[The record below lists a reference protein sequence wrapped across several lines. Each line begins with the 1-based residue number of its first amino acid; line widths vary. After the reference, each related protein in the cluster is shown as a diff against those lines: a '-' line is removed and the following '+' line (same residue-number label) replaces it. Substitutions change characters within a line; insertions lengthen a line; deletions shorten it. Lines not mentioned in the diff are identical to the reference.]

1 MRLRRLHLQAFGPFT
16 DRWIDFGPGLTL
28 LAGPNEAGKSSML
41 RALTALRFGI
51 EHRST
56 DNFVH
61 EHARMALG
69 AVVLDREGRE
79 LQLLRRKGREPTLSV
94 VAPDGG
100 SLPASADLEL
110 QLTGG
115 LKRAD
120 HDLMFALDHQRL
132 RAGGEQLLAGQGEIG
147 AALFEASAGVH
158 SLRTV
163 LDRLDQ
169 QARSRLVP
177 RGSTGS
183 VNIALRRHREQH
195 EALRAAQLRPA
206 EWAALRQR
214 ADETQAALER
224 ARENRAAADL
234 ALRDLRERIAVA
246 PLLRTLDDTR
256 AELAALSLLPP
267 PDEDLPRQ
275 RIALQT
281 REHELQTARAA
292 QQALRARLDEQ
303 LQALPPGTPRW
314 LEQAAGIDRLVAAA
328 DGLEAA
334 RLQCRELEQ
343 QGQALDRQLEAAA
356 QALEPGAGA
365 NAGAPALLAR
375 RPDAAWQARM
385 EAATAQLQEQTRAL
399 AQHLDDLA
407 AEPGGEA
414 RPADLT
420 EPPAALAAQVQALQQ
435 RCDRLAPEV
444 ALLAGREALERQR
457 AERHEMLQRTA
468 LQLGGAA
475 MASRALTACPRL
487 EADID
492 QALRE
497 REAAA
502 TRLAALAQRIDQIDE
517 ARRGRAAERAQ
528 LLAAGAVPTDDDIAE
543 ARRVRDALWRRLADG
558 PAAPSTED
566 RALFAQLLDHADRL
580 ADGRSRDG
588 ERAARLQALQR
599 SLAELDEDRAVL
611 DMQRQALQRDLEHQG
626 RIWDETLA
634 EAGLPRLAPQA
645 LREWQQHQARHLEA
659 AQALQSVDEALQAL
673 DRRVQAAAAELREAL
688 GPMPAGVAPDDAAAL
703 LGQARARL
711 QELRE
716 RQTALEA
723 QRSAHQAAQQR
734 LERLARQT
742 AQRRAAE
749 RQAHAA
755 LQALLDE
762 DGRGVLLP
770 EDALQALALAN
781 ARRQAGERL
790 RMLAEQRELQRQRL
804 AQARLVETDLQE
816 RAAVLA
822 AALAEP
828 APAGEALRG
837 WIDRLAARLGEARAV
852 EGERARLQQQRQ
864 QADERLAADSAA
876 LAAVQAQLGR
886 LCERAG
892 VASPELL
899 PQREAQWQQQREA
912 ALRLARTGA
921 MLAEASRDDEAGLRA
936 RLACASPAHE
946 TGAGSGTDDPAQAV
960 LRLER
965 RLAEADEA
973 LEQARAADELARRA
987 LDAIDGDD
995 RAVQAR
1001 EGLEQAAATV
1011 RAELPHW
1018 MRARL
1023 AHALLAQSMQRF
1035 RERSQGPMLG
1045 AASTLFAAMT
1055 GGEFERL
1062 ETEAG
1067 DDDAPA
1073 VLQARRRGGRAI
1085 GVEAMS
1091 EGTRDQLH
1099 LALRLAA
1106 LAQQRARGLLLPM
1119 VLDDVLMTSDDGR
1132 ALRVLQALAEAC
1144 EGDGGQ
1150 IIVFTHHLHLLE
1162 PARRTLGAMRLHA
1175 VAL

>member
-1 MRLRRLHLQAFGPFT
+1 M
-16 DRWIDFGPGLTL
+16 
-28 LAGPNEAGKSSML
+28 
-41 RALTALRFGI
+41 
-51 EHRST
+51 
-56 DNFVH
+56 
-61 EHARMALG
+61 
-69 AVVLDREGRE
+69 
-79 LQLLRRKGREPTLSV
+79 
-94 VAPDGG
+94 
-100 SLPASADLEL
+100 
-110 QLTGG
+110 
-115 LKRAD
+115 
-120 HDLMFALDHQRL
+120 
-132 RAGGEQLLAGQGEIG
+132 
-147 AALFEASAGVH
+147 
-158 SLRTV
+158 
-163 LDRLDQ
+163 
-169 QARSRLVP
+169 
-177 RGSTGS
+177 
-183 VNIALRRHREQH
+183 
-195 EALRAAQLRPA
+195 
-206 EWAALRQR
+206 
-214 ADETQAALER
+214 
-224 ARENRAAADL
+224 
-234 ALRDLRERIAVA
+234 
-246 PLLRTLDDTR
+246 
-256 AELAALSLLPP
+256 
-267 PDEDLPRQ
+267 
-275 RIALQT
+275 
-281 REHELQTARAA
+281 
-292 QQALRARLDEQ
+292 
-303 LQALPPGTPRW
+303 
-314 LEQAAGIDRLVAAA
+314 
-328 DGLEAA
+328 
-334 RLQCRELEQ
+334 
-343 QGQALDRQLEAAA
+343 
-356 QALEPGAGA
+356 
-365 NAGAPALLAR
+365 
-375 RPDAAWQARM
+375 
-385 EAATAQLQEQTRAL
+385 
-399 AQHLDDLA
+399 
-407 AEPGGEA
+407 
-414 RPADLT
+414 
-420 EPPAALAAQVQALQQ
+420 
-435 RCDRLAPEV
+435 
-444 ALLAGREALERQR
+444 
-457 AERHEMLQRTA
+457 
-468 LQLGGAA
+468 
-475 MASRALTACPRL
+475 
-487 EADID
+487 
-492 QALRE
+492 
-497 REAAA
+497 
-502 TRLAALAQRIDQIDE
+502 
-517 ARRGRAAERAQ
+517 
-528 LLAAGAVPTDDDIAE
+528 
-543 ARRVRDALWRRLADG
+543 
-558 PAAPSTED
+558 
-566 RALFAQLLDHADRL
+566 
-580 ADGRSRDG
+580 
-588 ERAARLQALQR
+588 
-599 SLAELDEDRAVL
+599 
-611 DMQRQALQRDLEHQG
+611 
-626 RIWDETLA
+626 
-634 EAGLPRLAPQA
+634 
-645 LREWQQHQARHLEA
+645 
-659 AQALQSVDEALQAL
+659 
-673 DRRVQAAAAELREAL
+673 QAAAAELREAL

-762 DGRGVLLP
+762 DGRGVVLP

-790 RMLAEQRELQRQRL
+790 RTLAEQRELQRQRL

-912 ALRLARTGA
+912 VLRLARTGA

-936 RLACASPAHE
+936 RLACASPADE
-946 TGAGSGTDDPAQAV
+946 SGAADPAQAV

-1067 DDDAPA
+1067 DDDGAPA

>member
-292 QQALRARLDEQ
+292 QQALRVRLDEQ
-303 LQALPPGTPRW
+303 LQALPAGTPRW

-356 QALEPGAGA
+356 QALEPGAGVQ
-365 NAGAPALLAR
+365 ALLAR

-385 EAATAQLQEQTRAL
+385 EAATAQLQEQARAL

-407 AEPGGEA
+407 AERGAETSPS
-414 RPADLT
+414 DLI
-420 EPPAALAAQVQALQQ
+420 EPPAALATQVQALQQ

-475 MASRALTACPRL
+475 MASRALTARPRL

-611 DMQRQALQRDLEHQG
+611 DMQRQALQRDLERQN

-688 GPMPAGVAPDDAAAL
+688 GPMPAGVALDDAAAL

-711 QELRE
+711 QALRE

-912 ALRLARTGA
+912 VLRLARTGA

-936 RLACASPAHE
+936 RLACASPADE
-946 TGAGSGTDDPAQAV
+946 SGAADPAQAV

-1073 VLQARRRGGRAI
+1073 VLQARRRGGRAL

>member
-1 MRLRRLHLQAFGPFT
+1 MQ
-16 DRWIDFGPGLTL
+16 
-28 LAGPNEAGKSSML
+28 
-41 RALTALRFGI
+41 
-51 EHRST
+51 
-56 DNFVH
+56 
-61 EHARMALG
+61 
-69 AVVLDREGRE
+69 
-79 LQLLRRKGREPTLSV
+79 
-94 VAPDGG
+94 
-100 SLPASADLEL
+100 
-110 QLTGG
+110 
-115 LKRAD
+115 
-120 HDLMFALDHQRL
+120 
-132 RAGGEQLLAGQGEIG
+132 
-147 AALFEASAGVH
+147 
-158 SLRTV
+158 
-163 LDRLDQ
+163 
-169 QARSRLVP
+169 
-177 RGSTGS
+177 
-183 VNIALRRHREQH
+183 
-195 EALRAAQLRPA
+195 
-206 EWAALRQR
+206 
-214 ADETQAALER
+214 
-224 ARENRAAADL
+224 
-234 ALRDLRERIAVA
+234 
-246 PLLRTLDDTR
+246 
-256 AELAALSLLPP
+256 
-267 PDEDLPRQ
+267 
-275 RIALQT
+275 
-281 REHELQTARAA
+281 
-292 QQALRARLDEQ
+292 
-303 LQALPPGTPRW
+303 
-314 LEQAAGIDRLVAAA
+314 
-328 DGLEAA
+328 
-334 RLQCRELEQ
+334 
-343 QGQALDRQLEAAA
+343 
-356 QALEPGAGA
+356 
-365 NAGAPALLAR
+365 ALLAR

-407 AEPGGEA
+407 AERGAETSPS
-414 RPADLT
+414 DLI
-420 EPPAALAAQVQALQQ
+420 EPPAALATQVQALQQ

-528 LLAAGAVPTDDDIAE
+528 LLAAGTVPTDDDIAE

-611 DMQRQALQRDLEHQG
+611 DMQRQALQRDLERQN

-762 DGRGVLLP
+762 DGRGVVLP

-790 RMLAEQRELQRQRL
+790 RTLAEQRELQRQRL

-912 ALRLARTGA
+912 VLRLARTGA

-936 RLACASPAHE
+936 RLACASPADE
-946 TGAGSGTDDPAQAV
+946 SGAADPAQAV

-1162 PARRTLGAMRLHA
+1162 PARRTLGATRLHA

>member
-303 LQALPPGTPRW
+303 LQALPAGTPRW

-356 QALEPGAGA
+356 QALEPGAGVQ
-365 NAGAPALLAR
+365 ALLAR

-385 EAATAQLQEQTRAL
+385 EAATAQLQEQARAL

-407 AEPGGEA
+407 AERGAETSPS
-414 RPADLT
+414 DLT
-420 EPPAALAAQVQALQQ
+420 EPPAALATQVQALQQ

-626 RIWDETLA
+626 RIWDEALA

-673 DRRVQAAAAELREAL
+673 DRRVQAAVAELHEAL
-688 GPMPAGVAPDDAAAL
+688 GPMPAGVVPDDAAAL
-703 LGQARARL
+703 LGRARARL
-711 QELRE
+711 QALRE

-762 DGRGVLLP
+762 DGRGVVLP

-790 RMLAEQRELQRQRL
+790 RTLAEQRELQ
-804 AQARLVETDLQE
+804 T
-816 RAAVLA
+816 
-822 AALAEP
+822 
-828 APAGEALRG
+828 
-837 WIDRLAARLGEARAV
+837 
-852 EGERARLQQQRQ
+852 
-864 QADERLAADSAA
+864 SA
-876 LAAVQAQLGR
+876 
-886 LCERAG
+886 
-892 VASPELL
+892 
-899 PQREAQWQQQREA
+899 W
-912 ALRLARTGA
+912 
-921 MLAEASRDDEAGLRA
+921 
-936 RLACASPAHE
+936 
-946 TGAGSGTDDPAQAV
+946 
-960 LRLER
+960 
-965 RLAEADEA
+965 
-973 LEQARAADELARRA
+973 
-987 LDAIDGDD
+987 
-995 RAVQAR
+995 
-1001 EGLEQAAATV
+1001 
-1011 RAELPHW
+1011 
-1018 MRARL
+1018 
-1023 AHALLAQSMQRF
+1023 
-1035 RERSQGPMLG
+1035 
-1045 AASTLFAAMT
+1045 
-1055 GGEFERL
+1055 
-1062 ETEAG
+1062 
-1067 DDDAPA
+1067 
-1073 VLQARRRGGRAI
+1073 RRRGWSRPICRSAPPCW
-1085 GVEAMS
+1085 
-1091 EGTRDQLH
+1091 
-1099 LALRLAA
+1099 LR
-1106 LAQQRARGLLLPM
+1106 RWPSR
-1119 VLDDVLMTSDDGR
+1119 R
-1132 ALRVLQALAEAC
+1132 R
-1144 EGDGGQ
+1144 
-1150 IIVFTHHLHLLE
+1150 
-1162 PARRTLGAMRLHA
+1162 PARRCAAGSTGSRPGWARRVRSRASAPGCSSSASRPTSAWRPTARRWLRCRRSWGGCASAPVWPRPSCCRSARPSGSSSARPRCAWRAPARCWPRPRATTRPACAPVWPAPRRRTRPVPGAGPTILPRRCSGSSAGWPRPTRRSSRRVRPTSWRGARSTRSTATTARCRRAKGWSRPPPRCAPSCRTGCARGWRMRCWRSRCSA
-1175 VAL
+1175 FASAARGRCSVPPPRCSRR

>member
-303 LQALPPGTPRW
+303 LQALPAGTPRW

-356 QALEPGAGA
+356 QALEPGAGVQ
-365 NAGAPALLAR
+365 ALLAR

-385 EAATAQLQEQTRAL
+385 EAATAQLQEQARAL

-407 AEPGGEA
+407 AERGAETSPS
-414 RPADLT
+414 DLT
-420 EPPAALAAQVQALQQ
+420 EPPAALATQVQALQQ

-659 AQALQSVDEALQAL
+659 VQALQSVDEALQAL

-762 DGRGVLLP
+762 DGRGVVLP

-790 RMLAEQRELQRQRL
+790 RTLAEQRELQRQRL

-828 APAGEALRG
+828 APSGEALRG

-936 RLACASPAHE
+936 RLACASPADE
-946 TGAGSGTDDPAQAV
+946 SGAADPAQAV

-1162 PARRTLGAMRLHA
+1162 PARRTLGATRLHA

>member
-365 NAGAPALLAR
+365 QALLAR

-385 EAATAQLQEQTRAL
+385 EAAAAQLQEQTRAL

-407 AEPGGEA
+407 AEPGAEA
-414 RPADLT
+414 PPADLS
-420 EPPAALAAQVQALQQ
+420 ESPAALAAQVQALQQ

-599 SLAELDEDRAVL
+599 SLAELDEDRVVL
-611 DMQRQALQRDLEHQG
+611 DMQRQALQRDLERQN

-659 AQALQSVDEALQAL
+659 VQALQSVDEALQAL

-762 DGRGVLLP
+762 DGRGVVLP

-790 RMLAEQRELQRQRL
+790 RTLAEQRELQRQRL

-828 APAGEALRG
+828 APSGEALRG

-936 RLACASPAHE
+936 RLACASPADE
-946 TGAGSGTDDPAQAV
+946 SGAADPAQAV

-1023 AHALLAQSMQRF
+1023 AQALLAQSMQRF

-1067 DDDAPA
+1067 DDDGAPA

-1144 EGDGGQ
+1144 GRDGGQ

-1162 PARRTLGAMRLHA
+1162 PARRTLGATRLHA

>member
-356 QALEPGAGA
+356 QALEPGAGVQ
-365 NAGAPALLAR
+365 ALLAR

-385 EAATAQLQEQTRAL
+385 EAATAQLQEQARAL

-407 AEPGGEA
+407 AERGADTSP
-414 RPADLT
+414 PDLT
-420 EPPAALAAQVQALQQ
+420 EPPAALATQVQALQQ

-444 ALLAGREALERQR
+444 ALRAGREALERQR
-457 AERHEMLQRTA
+457 AERHETLQRTA

-475 MASRALTACPRL
+475 MAGRALTARPRL

-626 RIWDETLA
+626 RIWDEALA

-673 DRRVQAAAAELREAL
+673 DRRVQAAVAELHEAL
-688 GPMPAGVAPDDAAAL
+688 GPMPAGVVPDDAAAL
-703 LGQARARL
+703 LGRARARL
-711 QELRE
+711 QALRE

-762 DGRGVLLP
+762 DGRGVVLP

-790 RMLAEQRELQRQRL
+790 RTLAEQRELQRQRL

-828 APAGEALRG
+828 APSGEALRG

-852 EGERARLQQQRQ
+852 EGERAWLQQQRQ

-912 ALRLARTGA
+912 VLRLARTGA

-936 RLACASPAHE
+936 RLACASPADE
-946 TGAGSGTDDPAQAV
+946 SGAADPAQAV

>member
-51 EHRST
+51 EHRSA

-303 LQALPPGTPRW
+303 LQALPAGTPRW

-356 QALEPGAGA
+356 QALEPGAGVQ
-365 NAGAPALLAR
+365 ALLAR

-385 EAATAQLQEQTRAL
+385 EAATAQLQEQARAL

-407 AEPGGEA
+407 AERGAETSPS
-414 RPADLT
+414 DLT
-420 EPPAALAAQVQALQQ
+420 EPPAALATQVQALQQ

-457 AERHEMLQRTA
+457 AERHETLQRTA

-611 DMQRQALQRDLEHQG
+611 DMQRQALQRDLERQN

-634 EAGLPRLAPQA
+634 AAGLPQLAPQA

-659 AQALQSVDEALQAL
+659 VQALQSVDEALQAL

-711 QELRE
+711 QALRE

-770 EDALQALALAN
+770 ENALQALALAN

-790 RMLAEQRELQRQRL
+790 RTLAEQRELQRQRL

-912 ALRLARTGA
+912 VLRLARTGA

-936 RLACASPAHE
+936 RLACASPADE
-946 TGAGSGTDDPAQAV
+946 SGAADPAQAV

>member
-94 VAPDGG
+94 VAPAGG

-303 LQALPPGTPRW
+303 LQALPAGTPRW

-356 QALEPGAGA
+356 QALEPGAGVQ
-365 NAGAPALLAR
+365 ALLAR

-407 AEPGGEA
+407 AERGAETSPS
-414 RPADLT
+414 DLT
-420 EPPAALAAQVQALQQ
+420 EPPAALATQVQALQQ

-497 REAAA
+497 REAAV

-543 ARRVRDALWRRLADG
+543 ARRVRDALWRRLTDG

-599 SLAELDEDRAVL
+599 SLAELDEDRVVL
-611 DMQRQALQRDLEHQG
+611 DMQRQALQRDLERQN

-762 DGRGVLLP
+762 DGRGVVLP

-790 RMLAEQRELQRQRL
+790 RTLAEQRELQRQRL

-912 ALRLARTGA
+912 VLRLARTGA

-936 RLACASPAHE
+936 RLACASPADE
-946 TGAGSGTDDPAQAV
+946 SGAADPAQAV

-1162 PARRTLGAMRLHA
+1162 PARRTLGATRLHA

>member
-214 ADETQAALER
+214 ADETQAELER

-365 NAGAPALLAR
+365 QALLAR

-385 EAATAQLQEQTRAL
+385 EAAAAQLQEQTRAL

-407 AEPGGEA
+407 AEPGAEA
-414 RPADLT
+414 PPADLS
-420 EPPAALAAQVQALQQ
+420 ESPAALAVQVQALQQ

-457 AERHEMLQRTA
+457 AERHETLRRTA
-468 LQLGGAA
+468 LQLGGEA
-475 MASRALTACPRL
+475 MASRALTARPRL

-543 ARRVRDALWRRLADG
+543 ARRVRDALWRRLADS

-599 SLAELDEDRAVL
+599 SLAELDEDRAML

-626 RIWDETLA
+626 RIWDEALA

-673 DRRVQAAAAELREAL
+673 DRRVQAAVAELHEAL
-688 GPMPAGVAPDDAAAL
+688 GPMPAGGVPDDAAAL
-703 LGQARARL
+703 LGRARARL
-711 QELRE
+711 QVLRE

-755 LQALLDE
+755 LQVLLDE
-762 DGRGVLLP
+762 DGRGVVLP

-790 RMLAEQRELQRQRL
+790 RTLAEQRELQRQRL

-828 APAGEALRG
+828 APSGEALRG

-936 RLACASPAHE
+936 RLAGASPADE
-946 TGAGSGTDDPAQAV
+946 SGAADPAQAV

-1045 AASTLFAAMT
+1045 AASTLFTAMT
-1055 GGEFERL
+1055 GGEFDRL
-1062 ETEAG
+1062 ETDAG
-1067 DDDAPA
+1067 DDDARA

-1144 EGDGGQ
+1144 GRDGGQ

-1162 PARRTLGAMRLHA
+1162 PARRTLGATRLHA

>member
-407 AEPGGEA
+407 AEPGAEA
-414 RPADLT
+414 PPADLT

-435 RCDRLAPEV
+435 CCDRLAPEV
-444 ALLAGREALERQR
+444 ALRAGREALERQR
-457 AERHEMLQRTA
+457 AERHETLQRTA
-468 LQLGGAA
+468 LQLGGEV
-475 MASRALTACPRL
+475 MAGRALRARPRL

-528 LLAAGAVPTDDDIAE
+528 LLA
-543 ARRVRDALWRRLADG
+543 
-558 PAAPSTED
+558 
-566 RALFAQLLDHADRL
+566 
-580 ADGRSRDG
+580 
-588 ERAARLQALQR
+588 
-599 SLAELDEDRAVL
+599 
-611 DMQRQALQRDLEHQG
+611 
-626 RIWDETLA
+626 
-634 EAGLPRLAPQA
+634 
-645 LREWQQHQARHLEA
+645 
-659 AQALQSVDEALQAL
+659 
-673 DRRVQAAAAELREAL
+673 
-688 GPMPAGVAPDDAAAL
+688 
-703 LGQARARL
+703 
-711 QELRE
+711 
-716 RQTALEA
+716 
-723 QRSAHQAAQQR
+723 
-734 LERLARQT
+734 
-742 AQRRAAE
+742 
-749 RQAHAA
+749 
-755 LQALLDE
+755 
-762 DGRGVLLP
+762 
-770 EDALQALALAN
+770 
-781 ARRQAGERL
+781 
-790 RMLAEQRELQRQRL
+790 
-804 AQARLVETDLQE
+804 
-816 RAAVLA
+816 
-822 AALAEP
+822 
-828 APAGEALRG
+828 
-837 WIDRLAARLGEARAV
+837 
-852 EGERARLQQQRQ
+852 
-864 QADERLAADSAA
+864 
-876 LAAVQAQLGR
+876 
-886 LCERAG
+886 
-892 VASPELL
+892 
-899 PQREAQWQQQREA
+899 
-912 ALRLARTGA
+912 
-921 MLAEASRDDEAGLRA
+921 
-936 RLACASPAHE
+936 
-946 TGAGSGTDDPAQAV
+946 
-960 LRLER
+960 
-965 RLAEADEA
+965 
-973 LEQARAADELARRA
+973 
-987 LDAIDGDD
+987 
-995 RAVQAR
+995 
-1001 EGLEQAAATV
+1001 
-1011 RAELPHW
+1011 
-1018 MRARL
+1018 
-1023 AHALLAQSMQRF
+1023 
-1035 RERSQGPMLG
+1035 
-1045 AASTLFAAMT
+1045 
-1055 GGEFERL
+1055 
-1062 ETEAG
+1062 
-1067 DDDAPA
+1067 
-1073 VLQARRRGGRAI
+1073 
-1085 GVEAMS
+1085 
-1091 EGTRDQLH
+1091 
-1099 LALRLAA
+1099 
-1106 LAQQRARGLLLPM
+1106 
-1119 VLDDVLMTSDDGR
+1119 
-1132 ALRVLQALAEAC
+1132 
-1144 EGDGGQ
+1144 
-1150 IIVFTHHLHLLE
+1150 
-1162 PARRTLGAMRLHA
+1162 
-1175 VAL
+1175 

>member
-303 LQALPPGTPRW
+303 LQALPAGTPRW

-356 QALEPGAGA
+356 QALEPGAGVQ
-365 NAGAPALLAR
+365 ALLAR

-385 EAATAQLQEQTRAL
+385 EAATAQLQEQARAL

-407 AEPGGEA
+407 AEPGAEA
-414 RPADLT
+414 PPADLS
-420 EPPAALAAQVQALQQ
+420 ESPAALAVQVQALQQ

-475 MASRALTACPRL
+475 MASRALTARPRL

-517 ARRGRAAERAQ
+517 ARRGRAAERA
-528 LLAAGAVPTDDDIAE
+528 
-543 ARRVRDALWRRLADG
+543 
-558 PAAPSTED
+558 
-566 RALFAQLLDHADRL
+566 
-580 ADGRSRDG
+580 
-588 ERAARLQALQR
+588 
-599 SLAELDEDRAVL
+599 
-611 DMQRQALQRDLEHQG
+611 
-626 RIWDETLA
+626 
-634 EAGLPRLAPQA
+634 
-645 LREWQQHQARHLEA
+645 
-659 AQALQSVDEALQAL
+659 
-673 DRRVQAAAAELREAL
+673 
-688 GPMPAGVAPDDAAAL
+688 
-703 LGQARARL
+703 
-711 QELRE
+711 
-716 RQTALEA
+716 
-723 QRSAHQAAQQR
+723 
-734 LERLARQT
+734 
-742 AQRRAAE
+742 
-749 RQAHAA
+749 
-755 LQALLDE
+755 
-762 DGRGVLLP
+762 
-770 EDALQALALAN
+770 
-781 ARRQAGERL
+781 
-790 RMLAEQRELQRQRL
+790 
-804 AQARLVETDLQE
+804 
-816 RAAVLA
+816 
-822 AALAEP
+822 
-828 APAGEALRG
+828 
-837 WIDRLAARLGEARAV
+837 
-852 EGERARLQQQRQ
+852 
-864 QADERLAADSAA
+864 
-876 LAAVQAQLGR
+876 
-886 LCERAG
+886 
-892 VASPELL
+892 
-899 PQREAQWQQQREA
+899 
-912 ALRLARTGA
+912 
-921 MLAEASRDDEAGLRA
+921 
-936 RLACASPAHE
+936 
-946 TGAGSGTDDPAQAV
+946 
-960 LRLER
+960 
-965 RLAEADEA
+965 
-973 LEQARAADELARRA
+973 
-987 LDAIDGDD
+987 
-995 RAVQAR
+995 
-1001 EGLEQAAATV
+1001 
-1011 RAELPHW
+1011 
-1018 MRARL
+1018 
-1023 AHALLAQSMQRF
+1023 
-1035 RERSQGPMLG
+1035 
-1045 AASTLFAAMT
+1045 
-1055 GGEFERL
+1055 
-1062 ETEAG
+1062 
-1067 DDDAPA
+1067 
-1073 VLQARRRGGRAI
+1073 
-1085 GVEAMS
+1085 
-1091 EGTRDQLH
+1091 
-1099 LALRLAA
+1099 
-1106 LAQQRARGLLLPM
+1106 
-1119 VLDDVLMTSDDGR
+1119 
-1132 ALRVLQALAEAC
+1132 
-1144 EGDGGQ
+1144 
-1150 IIVFTHHLHLLE
+1150 
-1162 PARRTLGAMRLHA
+1162 
-1175 VAL
+1175 

>member
-94 VAPDGG
+94 VAPDGS

-303 LQALPPGTPRW
+303 LQALPAGTPRW

-356 QALEPGAGA
+356 QALEPGAGVQ
-365 NAGAPALLAR
+365 ALLAR

-385 EAATAQLQEQTRAL
+385 EAATAQLQEQARAL

-407 AEPGGEA
+407 AERGAETSPS
-414 RPADLT
+414 DLI
-420 EPPAALAAQVQALQQ
+420 EPPAALATQVQALQQ

-468 LQLGGAA
+468 LQLGGEA
-475 MASRALTACPRL
+475 MASRALTARPRL

-611 DMQRQALQRDLEHQG
+611 DMQRQALQRDLERQN

-659 AQALQSVDEALQAL
+659 VQALQSVDEALQAL

-688 GPMPAGVAPDDAAAL
+688 GPMPAGVALDDAAAL

-762 DGRGVLLP
+762 DGRGVVLP

-790 RMLAEQRELQRQRL
+790 RTLAEQRELQRQRL

-876 LAAVQAQLGR
+876 LAAVQAQLVR

-912 ALRLARTGA
+912 VLRLARTGA

-936 RLACASPAHE
+936 RLACASPADE
-946 TGAGSGTDDPAQAV
+946 SGAADPAQAV

>member
-1 MRLRRLHLQAFGPFT
+1 M
-16 DRWIDFGPGLTL
+16 
-28 LAGPNEAGKSSML
+28 E
-41 RALTALRFGI
+41 
-51 EHRST
+51 
-56 DNFVH
+56 
-61 EHARMALG
+61 
-69 AVVLDREGRE
+69 
-79 LQLLRRKGREPTLSV
+79 
-94 VAPDGG
+94 
-100 SLPASADLEL
+100 
-110 QLTGG
+110 
-115 LKRAD
+115 
-120 HDLMFALDHQRL
+120 
-132 RAGGEQLLAGQGEIG
+132 
-147 AALFEASAGVH
+147 
-158 SLRTV
+158 
-163 LDRLDQ
+163 
-169 QARSRLVP
+169 
-177 RGSTGS
+177 
-183 VNIALRRHREQH
+183 
-195 EALRAAQLRPA
+195 
-206 EWAALRQR
+206 
-214 ADETQAALER
+214 
-224 ARENRAAADL
+224 
-234 ALRDLRERIAVA
+234 AVA
-246 PLLRTLDDTR
+246 
-256 AELAALSLLPP
+256 
-267 PDEDLPRQ
+267 
-275 RIALQT
+275 
-281 REHELQTARAA
+281 
-292 QQALRARLDEQ
+292 
-303 LQALPPGTPRW
+303 
-314 LEQAAGIDRLVAAA
+314 
-328 DGLEAA
+328 
-334 RLQCRELEQ
+334 
-343 QGQALDRQLEAAA
+343 
-356 QALEPGAGA
+356 
-365 NAGAPALLAR
+365 
-375 RPDAAWQARM
+375 
-385 EAATAQLQEQTRAL
+385 AQLQEQTRAL

-407 AEPGGEA
+407 AEPGAEA
-414 RPADLT
+414 PPADLS
-420 EPPAALAAQVQALQQ
+420 ESPAALAVQVQALQQ

-457 AERHEMLQRTA
+457 AERHETLRRTA

-475 MASRALTACPRL
+475 MASRALTARPRL

-497 REAAA
+497 REAAV

-611 DMQRQALQRDLEHQG
+611 DMQRQALQRDLERQN

-762 DGRGVLLP
+762 DGRGVVLP

-790 RMLAEQRELQRQRL
+790 RTLAEQRELQRQRL

-912 ALRLARTGA
+912 VLRLARTGA
-921 MLAEASRDDEAGLRA
+921 MLAEASCDDEAGLRA
-936 RLACASPAHE
+936 RLACASPADE
-946 TGAGSGTDDPAQAV
+946 SGAADPAQAV

-1144 EGDGGQ
+1144 GRDGGQ

-1162 PARRTLGAMRLHA
+1162 PARRTLGATRLHA

>member
-303 LQALPPGTPRW
+303 LQALPAGTPRW

-356 QALEPGAGA
+356 QALEPGAGVQ
-365 NAGAPALLAR
+365 ALLAR

-385 EAATAQLQEQTRAL
+385 EAATAQLQEQARAL

-407 AEPGGEA
+407 AERGAEA
-414 RPADLT
+414 PPADLT

-435 RCDRLAPEV
+435 CCDRLAPEV
-444 ALLAGREALERQR
+444 ALRAGREALERQR
-457 AERHEMLQRTA
+457 AERYETLQRTA
-468 LQLGGAA
+468 LQLGGEA
-475 MASRALTACPRL
+475 MAGRALRARPRL

-492 QALRE
+492 QALRD

-558 PAAPSTED
+558 PAAPSAED

-611 DMQRQALQRDLEHQG
+611 ETQQQALQRDLEREN

-634 EAGLPRLAPQA
+634 AAGLPQLAPQA

-659 AQALQSVDEALQAL
+659 VQALQSVDEALQAL

-762 DGRGVLLP
+762 DGRGVVLP

-790 RMLAEQRELQRQRL
+790 RTLAEQRELQRQRL

-876 LAAVQAQLGR
+876 LAAVQAQLVR

-912 ALRLARTGA
+912 VLRLARTGA

-936 RLACASPAHE
+936 RLAGASPAHE
-946 TGAGSGTDDPAQAV
+946 AGAGRGSDDPAQAV
-960 LRLER
+960 AGLER

-1023 AHALLAQSMQRF
+1023 AQALLAQSMQRF

-1067 DDDAPA
+1067 DDDGAPA

>member
-1 MRLRRLHLQAFGPFT
+1 
-16 DRWIDFGPGLTL
+16 
-28 LAGPNEAGKSSML
+28 
-41 RALTALRFGI
+41 
-51 EHRST
+51 
-56 DNFVH
+56 
-61 EHARMALG
+61 
-69 AVVLDREGRE
+69 
-79 LQLLRRKGREPTLSV
+79 
-94 VAPDGG
+94 
-100 SLPASADLEL
+100 
-110 QLTGG
+110 
-115 LKRAD
+115 
-120 HDLMFALDHQRL
+120 
-132 RAGGEQLLAGQGEIG
+132 
-147 AALFEASAGVH
+147 
-158 SLRTV
+158 
-163 LDRLDQ
+163 
-169 QARSRLVP
+169 
-177 RGSTGS
+177 
-183 VNIALRRHREQH
+183 
-195 EALRAAQLRPA
+195 
-206 EWAALRQR
+206 
-214 ADETQAALER
+214 
-224 ARENRAAADL
+224 
-234 ALRDLRERIAVA
+234 
-246 PLLRTLDDTR
+246 
-256 AELAALSLLPP
+256 
-267 PDEDLPRQ
+267 
-275 RIALQT
+275 
-281 REHELQTARAA
+281 
-292 QQALRARLDEQ
+292 
-303 LQALPPGTPRW
+303 
-314 LEQAAGIDRLVAAA
+314 
-328 DGLEAA
+328 
-334 RLQCRELEQ
+334 
-343 QGQALDRQLEAAA
+343 
-356 QALEPGAGA
+356 
-365 NAGAPALLAR
+365 
-375 RPDAAWQARM
+375 M

-611 DMQRQALQRDLEHQG
+611 DMQRQALQRDLERQN
-626 RIWDETLA
+626 RIWDEALA

-762 DGRGVLLP
+762 DGRGVVLP

-790 RMLAEQRELQRQRL
+790 RTLAEQRELQRQRL

-828 APAGEALRG
+828 APSGEALRG

-936 RLACASPAHE
+936 RLACASPADE
-946 TGAGSGTDDPAQAV
+946 SGAADPAQAV

-1162 PARRTLGAMRLHA
+1162 PARRTLGATRLHA

>member
-132 RAGGEQLLAGQGEIG
+132 RVGGEQLLAGQGEIG

-281 REHELQTARAA
+281 REHELQTAHAA
-292 QQALRARLDEQ
+292 QQALRVRLDEQ
-303 LQALPPGTPRW
+303 LQALPAGTPRW

-356 QALEPGAGA
+356 QALEPGAGVQ
-365 NAGAPALLAR
+365 ALLAR

-385 EAATAQLQEQTRAL
+385 EAATAQLQEQARAL

-407 AEPGGEA
+407 AERGAETSPS
-414 RPADLT
+414 DLT
-420 EPPAALAAQVQALQQ
+420 EPPAALATQVQALQQ

-611 DMQRQALQRDLEHQG
+611 DMQRQALQRDLERQN

-688 GPMPAGVAPDDAAAL
+688 GPMPAGVALDDAAAL

-711 QELRE
+711 QALRE

-912 ALRLARTGA
+912 VLRLARTGA

-936 RLACASPAHE
+936 RLACASPADE
-946 TGAGSGTDDPAQAV
+946 SGAADPAQAV

>member
-303 LQALPPGTPRW
+303 LQALPAGTPRW

-356 QALEPGAGA
+356 QALEPGAGVQ
-365 NAGAPALLAR
+365 ALLAR

-385 EAATAQLQEQTRAL
+385 EAATAQLQEQARAL

-407 AEPGGEA
+407 AERGAETSPS
-414 RPADLT
+414 DLT
-420 EPPAALAAQVQALQQ
+420 EPPAALATQVQALQQ

-611 DMQRQALQRDLEHQG
+611 DMQRQALQRDLERQN

-659 AQALQSVDEALQAL
+659 VQALQSVDEALQAL

-762 DGRGVLLP
+762 DGRGVVLP

-790 RMLAEQRELQRQRL
+790 RTLAEQRELQRQRL

-912 ALRLARTGA
+912 VLRLVRTGA

-936 RLACASPAHE
+936 RLACASPADE
-946 TGAGSGTDDPAQAV
+946 SGAADPAQAV

-1062 ETEAG
+1062 ETDAG

-1073 VLQARRRGGRAI
+1073 VLQARRRGGRAL

-1162 PARRTLGAMRLHA
+1162 PARRTLGATRLHA

>member
-303 LQALPPGTPRW
+303 LQALPAGTPRW

-356 QALEPGAGA
+356 QALEPGAGVQ
-365 NAGAPALLAR
+365 ALLAR

-385 EAATAQLQEQTRAL
+385 EAATAQLQEQARAL

-407 AEPGGEA
+407 AERGAETSPS
-414 RPADLT
+414 DLI
-420 EPPAALAAQVQALQQ
+420 EPPAALATQVQALQQ

-475 MASRALTACPRL
+475 MAGRALTACPRL

-611 DMQRQALQRDLEHQG
+611 DMQRQALQRDLERQN

-688 GPMPAGVAPDDAAAL
+688 GPMPAGVALDDAAAL

-711 QELRE
+711 QALRE

-864 QADERLAADSAA
+864 QADERLAADSAV

-912 ALRLARTGA
+912 VLRLARTGA

-936 RLACASPAHE
+936 RLACASPADE
-946 TGAGSGTDDPAQAV
+946 SGAADPAQAV

-1073 VLQARRRGGRAI
+1073 VLQARRRGGRAL

-1162 PARRTLGAMRLHA
+1162 LARRTLGAMRLHA

>member
-100 SLPASADLEL
+100 SLPASADLEM

-303 LQALPPGTPRW
+303 LQALPAGTPRW

-356 QALEPGAGA
+356 QALEPGAGVQ
-365 NAGAPALLAR
+365 ALLAR

-385 EAATAQLQEQTRAL
+385 EAATAQLQEQARAL

-407 AEPGGEA
+407 AERGAETSPS
-414 RPADLT
+414 DLI
-420 EPPAALAAQVQALQQ
+420 EPPAALATQVQALQQ

-468 LQLGGAA
+468 LQLGGEA
-475 MASRALTACPRL
+475 MAGRALTARPRL

-611 DMQRQALQRDLEHQG
+611 DMQRQALQRDLERQN

-762 DGRGVLLP
+762 DGRGVVLP
-770 EDALQALALAN
+770 EDALQTLALAN

-790 RMLAEQRELQRQRL
+790 RTLAEQRELQRQRL

-912 ALRLARTGA
+912 VLRLARTGA

-936 RLACASPAHE
+936 RLACASPADE
-946 TGAGSGTDDPAQAV
+946 SGAADPAQAV

-1023 AHALLAQSMQRF
+1023 AQALLAQSMQRF

-1067 DDDAPA
+1067 DDDGAPA

-1144 EGDGGQ
+1144 GRDGGQ

>member
-1 MRLRRLHLQAFGPFT
+1 MRRLHLQAFGPFT

-365 NAGAPALLAR
+365 QALLAR

-385 EAATAQLQEQTRAL
+385 EAAAAQLQEQTRAL

-407 AEPGGEA
+407 AEPGAEA
-414 RPADLT
+414 PPADLS
-420 EPPAALAAQVQALQQ
+420 ESPAALAVQVQALQQ

-457 AERHEMLQRTA
+457 AERHETLRRTA
-468 LQLGGAA
+468 LQLGGEA
-475 MASRALTACPRL
+475 MASRALTARPRL

-599 SLAELDEDRAVL
+599 SLAELDEDRAML

-626 RIWDETLA
+626 RIWDEALA

-673 DRRVQAAAAELREAL
+673 DRRVQAAVAELHEVL
-688 GPMPAGVAPDDAAAL
+688 GPMPAGVVPDDAAAL
-703 LGQARARL
+703 LGRARARL
-711 QELRE
+711 QALRE
-716 RQTALEA
+716 RQTVLEA

-762 DGRGVLLP
+762 DGRGVVLP

-790 RMLAEQRELQRQRL
+790 RTLAEQRELQRQRL

-828 APAGEALRG
+828 APSGEALRG

-876 LAAVQAQLGR
+876 LAAVQAQLGQ

-936 RLACASPAHE
+936 RLAGASPAHE
-946 TGAGSGTDDPAQAV
+946 SGADDPAQAV

-1045 AASTLFAAMT
+1045 AASTLFSAMT

-1062 ETEAG
+1062 ETDAG
-1067 DDDAPA
+1067 DDDARA

-1162 PARRTLGAMRLHA
+1162 PARRTLGATRLHA

>member
-94 VAPDGG
+94 LASDGS
-100 SLPASADLEL
+100 SLPAVADLDL

-120 HDLMFALDHQRL
+120 HDLMFALDHPRL

-163 LDRLDQ
+163 LERLDQ
-169 QARSRLVP
+169 QARARLVP

-195 EALRAAQLRPA
+195 EALRDAQLRPA

-214 ADETQAALER
+214 ADETRAALER

-267 PDEDLPRQ
+267 SDEDLPRQ

-303 LQALPPGTPRW
+303 LQTLPPGTPRW

-343 QGQALDRQLEAAA
+343 HGQALDRQLEAAA
-356 QALEPGAGA
+356 QALEPGAHA
-365 NAGAPALLAR
+365 QALLAR
-375 RPDAAWQARM
+375 RPDAAWQARLD
-385 EAATAQLQEQTRAL
+385 AATAQLQEQARAL

-407 AEPGGEA
+407 AEPAAEV
-414 RPADLT
+414 
-420 EPPAALAAQVQALQQ
+420 PPAELSVSPQALAAQVQALQQ

-444 ALLAGREALERQR
+444 ALQAGREALQRQR
-457 AERHEMLQRTA
+457 AERHETLQRTA
-468 LQLGGAA
+468 LQLGGETIA
-475 MASRALTACPRL
+475 RKALTACPRL

-497 REAAA
+497 RESAA

-517 ARRGRAAERAQ
+517 ARRGRSAERAQ

-543 ARRVRDALWRRLADG
+543 ARRVRDALWQRLAAG
-558 PAAPSTED
+558 PAAPSAED

-599 SLAELDEDRAVL
+599 ALAELDQDRAVL
-611 DMQRQALQRDLEHQG
+611 DAQRQALQRDLERQN
-626 RIWDETLA
+626 RMWDETLA
-634 EAGLPRLAPQA
+634 AAGLPSLGPQA

-673 DRRVQAAAAELREAL
+673 DHRVEAAAAELREAL
-688 GPMPAGVAPDDAAAL
+688 GPMPAGVAPDDAATL

-711 QELRE
+711 QALRE

-762 DGRGVLLP
+762 DGRGVVLP

-790 RMLAEQRELQRQRL
+790 RTLAEQRELQRQRL

-822 AALAEP
+822 AALGEP

-837 WIDRLAARLGEARAV
+837 WIDRLAARLGEARAI

-864 QADERLAADSAA
+864 QADERLAADHAA
-876 LAAVQAQLGR
+876 LAEVQAQLGR

-912 ALRLARTGA
+912 ALRLARTSA
-921 MLAEASRDDEAGLRA
+921 MLAEVSRDDEASLRA
-936 RLACASPAHE
+936 RLAGTRPADE
-946 TGAGSGTDDPAQAV
+946 TAADDPAQAQV
-960 LRLER
+960 RLEQ
-965 RLAEADEA
+965 RLAEADEG

-995 RAVQAR
+995 RAVLAR

-1035 RERSQGPMLG
+1035 RERSQGPMLD

-1062 ETEAG
+1062 EADAG
-1067 DDDAPA
+1067 ADEDARA
-1073 VLQARRRGGRAI
+1073 VLLARRRGGRAI

-1106 LAQQRARGLLLPM
+1106 LAQQRARGLMLPM

-1144 EGDGGQ
+1144 ERDGGQ

-1162 PARRTLGAMRLHA
+1162 PARLALGATRLHA

>member
-61 EHARMALG
+61 EHARMTLG

-303 LQALPPGTPRW
+303 LQALPAGTPRW

-356 QALEPGAGA
+356 QALEPGAGVQ
-365 NAGAPALLAR
+365 ALLAR

-385 EAATAQLQEQTRAL
+385 EAAAAQLQEQTRAL

-407 AEPGGEA
+407 AEPGAEA
-414 RPADLT
+414 PPADLS
-420 EPPAALAAQVQALQQ
+420 ESPAALAVQVQALQQ

-457 AERHEMLQRTA
+457 AERHEMLRRTA
-468 LQLGGAA
+468 LQLGGEA
-475 MASRALTACPRL
+475 MASRALTARPRL

-611 DMQRQALQRDLEHQG
+611 DMQRQALQRDLERQN

-673 DRRVQAAAAELREAL
+673 DRRVQAAVAELHEAL
-688 GPMPAGVAPDDAAAL
+688 GPMPAGVVPDDAAAL
-703 LGQARARL
+703 LGRARARL
-711 QELRE
+711 QALRE

-762 DGRGVLLP
+762 DGRGVVLP

-790 RMLAEQRELQRQRL
+790 RTLAEQRELQRQRL

-828 APAGEALRG
+828 APSGEALRG

-852 EGERARLQQQRQ
+852 EGARARLQQQRQ

-912 ALRLARTGA
+912 VLRLARTGA

-936 RLACASPAHE
+936 RLACASPADE
-946 TGAGSGTDDPAQAV
+946 SVAADPAQAV

-1067 DDDAPA
+1067 DDDGAPA

-1162 PARRTLGAMRLHA
+1162 PARRTLGATRLHA